1 MRQDSKANEVNHV
14 YILGAGF
21 SYPMGGPLFTDLMSL
36 PIRYDLGKF
45 EHHNDP
51 LVQRLAQAVNEI
63 SHAYGVL
70 LKEKRFRNA
79 EHFLELCDCVLHGK
93 ESWLLQTFPPQL
105 LWLVMWNARSQ
116 PPMSELDLFRFIVKA
131 AKIRIAIEANSF
143 LEQVPE
149 MNDRWQP
156 YMRWFPGLGK
166 TDTIITLNYDLLVE
180 TIATKF
186 NRPFPG
192 RESEV
197 NDELIA
203 VDELMRQNEA
213 HPNQPLLC
221 KLHGSVDFIEKNG
234 TAYAKRY
241 NIDDYFQGDPPL
253 LGTPGTGKV
262 SLSKGSLERVWLT
275 ALERLREAH
284 VISIV
289 GYSLPETDND
299 FRIKLLDSIVGT
311 NGNLKAINIVLGPPT
326 PHSQRARAIL
336 EQATKLYAPDDHR
349 PIVKLLPIYAQDYL
363 PWYRPANENE
373 IRDHAFPGV

>member
-1 MRQDSKANEVNHV
+1 MPDDSKANEVNHV
-14 YILGAGF
+14 YILGTGF
-21 SYPMGGPLFTDLMSL
+21 SYPMGGPLFIDLMSL

-93 ESWLLQTFPPQL
+93 ESWLLQTFPSQL

-116 PPMSELDLFRFIVKA
+116 PPMSDLDLFRFIVKA
-131 AKIRIAIEANSF
+131 AKIRIAIETNSF
-143 LEQVPE
+143 LAQVPE

-156 YMRWFPGLGK
+156 YIRWFPRLGK
-166 TDTIITLNYDLLVE
+166 RDTIITLNYDLLVE
-180 TIATKF
+180 TVAAKVD
-186 NRPFPG
+186 RPFPG
-192 RESEV
+192 REFETNEDLV
-197 NDELIA
+197 R

-213 HPNQPLLC
+213 HPDQPLLC
-221 KLHGSVDFIEKNG
+221 KLHGSVDFIERDG
-234 TAYAKRY
+234 AAYAKRY
-241 NIDDYFQGDPPL
+241 NIDDYFVADPPL

-262 SLSKGSLERVWLT
+262 SLSEGSLKRVWQT

-284 VISIV
+284 IISIV

-299 FRIKLLDSIVGT
+299 FRIKLLDAVAA
-311 NGNLKAINIVLGPPT
+311 NNAKLEAINIVLGQPAPQ
-326 PHSQRARAIL
+326 SQRARAIL
-336 EQATKLYAPDDHR
+336 DQATKLNALLGGF
-349 PIVKLLPIYAQDYL
+349 IEVNLLPIYAQDYL
-363 PWYRPANENE
+363 PYYRPTKKNE
-373 IRDHAFPGV
+373 ICAHRFPKC

>member
-1 MRQDSKANEVNHV
+1 MPSNSNDNEVNHV
-14 YILGAGF
+14 YVLGAGF
-21 SYPMGGPLFTDLMSL
+21 SRPMGGPLFTELLSML
-36 PIRYDLGKF
+36 IRYDLGKF
-45 EHHNDP
+45 EHYSDP

-70 LKEKRFRNA
+70 VREKRVLNA

-93 ESWLLQTFPPQL
+93 ETWLLQTFPAQL

-116 PPMSELDLFRFIVKA
+116 PPMSDLDLFRFIVKA
-131 AKIRIAIEANSF
+131 AKIRIAIETNSF

-156 YMRWFPGLGK
+156 YIRWFPGLGK

-180 TIATKF
+180 TVATKV

-192 RESEV
+192 REFKTKEDLVS
-197 NDELIA
+197 

-213 HPNQPLLC
+213 HPHQPLLC

-234 TAYAKRY
+234 AAYAKRY
-241 NIDDYFQGDPPL
+241 NIDDYFEAHPPL

-262 SLSKGSLERVWLT
+262 SLSNGSLERVWLT
-275 ALERLREAH
+275 ALERLRDAH
-284 VISIV
+284 VISVV

-299 FRIKLLDSIVGT
+299 FRIKLLDSVAAN
-311 NGNLKAINIVLGPPT
+311 NGNLKAINIVLGQPT

-336 EQATKLYAPDDHR
+336 EQATRLYSPVGER
-349 PIVKLLPIYAQDYL
+349 PTVNLLPIYAQDYL
-363 PWYRPANENE
+363 PYYRPSDEAE
-373 IRDHAFPGV
+373 IHEHAFPRC